1 VAFPLVSLI
10 ACSTAR
16 LSTWRPEDYD
26 AYKAVRVLSGRRIA
40 GSAWLPV
47 DGGVVRVSN
56 AHGPALLGWFGDRA
70 VRALDP
76 YRNRHPRVVLLP
88 IPGPNR
94 VVGAPPSGSRALA
107 QELSL
112 RTGLRVLDVLRW
124 RQPMPRCP
132 PPDRQVCLDNVIVTG
147 SPVRADAILVSDFL
161 STPVALEAVAARLR
175 QMGCSVVLGITAGL
189 AAQPSRREP
198 FAQEVQMIGTEVLT

>member
-1 VAFPLVSLI
+1 MAFALVSLI
-10 ACSTAR
+10 GCSASP
-16 LSTWRPEDYD
+16 LATWRPEDYD
-26 AYKAVRVLSGRRIA
+26 AYKIVRVLSGRRIA

-47 DGGVVRVSN
+47 DGGALRVSN
-56 AHGPALLGWFGDRA
+56 AHGSALLNWFGDRA
-70 VRALDP
+70 VGALDP
-76 YRNRHPRVVLLP
+76 FRNREPRVVLLP
-88 IPGPNR
+88 VPGPNR

-107 QELSL
+107 QELSV

-147 SPVRADAILVSDFL
+147 SPVRAEAVLVSDFL

-175 QMGCSVVLGITAGL
+175 QMGCSVVLAVTAGL
-189 AAQPSRREP
+189 AVQPSRREP
-198 FAQEVQMIGTEVLT
+198 FAQDAQTITSEDAG